1 MNLREMID
9 TERMRPIQWVIVGI
23 CVFLNG
29 LDGYDVAA
37 MSFTAT
43 RVQNEF
49 GLSGSELGVVISAT
63 LIGMAFGSLIMGYLA
78 DRIGRRPTILIS
90 VAMSTVGMYLASVA
104 PSVLV
109 LGVVR
114 VLTGIG
120 VGGILACV
128 TVITS
133 EYSSRRWRG
142 LSIGLYTAGYGIG
155 ATVGGLVAV
164 ALQDQYGWR
173 SIFLV
178 GAVVSTAGLIA
189 LFFLLP
195 ESVDFLT
202 TKRPANLQARLEGIA
217 RRLQMPKEAA
227 AASLQMAD
235 DQRRTNAN
243 SKSGPGIGRLFHPTV
258 RRSTLLIWAAFFLTI
273 FGFYFVNSWT
283 PRLLVNAGMTA
294 DQGVTVGIG
303 LALGGAIGSV
313 LYGLLAARFAKER
326 LLLVFLL
333 LSAAAVVIFV
343 FSAATMAIAFLLGGV
358 VGLLV
363 NGCVAGLYTVTPS
376 LYTGE
381 VRATGVGMAL
391 GIGRAGAILA
401 PVMAGVLLDA
411 GWTTVQLYLGVAAV
425 LLLAAVAV
433 FFIRPQQ
440 REPGTTDTP
449 IVTGVEVR

>member
-1 MNLREMID
+1 MDLRELID
-9 TERMRPIQWVIVGI
+9 SQKMRPIQWVIVAM
-23 CVFLNG
+23 CVLLNG

-43 RVQNEF
+43 RVQDEF

-63 LIGMAFGSLIMGYLA
+63 LIGMAIGSLVMGYLA
-78 DRIGRRPTILIS
+78 DRIGRRPTILLS
-90 VAMSTVGMYLASVA
+90 VSLSTVGMYLAAIA
-104 PSVLV
+104 PNVLI
-109 LGVVR
+109 LGTVR
-114 VLTGIG
+114 ILTGIG

-142 LSIGLYTAGYGIG
+142 LAIGLYTAGYGIG

-164 ALQDQYGWR
+164 ALQSQYGWR
-173 SIFLV
+173 SVFLV
-178 GAVVSTAGLIA
+178 GAFISTAGLVA
-189 LFFLLP
+189 LFAVLP

-202 TKRPANLQARLEGIA
+202 TKRPADLRPRLERIA
-217 RRLQMPKEAA
+217 RRLNMPAEAA
-227 AASLQMAD
+227 DASYRTASIQID
-235 DQRRTNAN
+235 PETRRTSA
-243 SKSGPGIGRLFHPTV
+243 GIGRLFDPAV
-258 RRSTLLIWAAFFLTI
+258 RRSTLLVWAAFFTTI

-303 LALGGAIGSV
+303 LALGGAVGSV

-333 LSAAAVVIFV
+333 LSAATVVIFV
-343 FSAATMAIAFLLGGV
+343 FLASSIAIAFALGSL

-376 LYTGE
+376 LYPAE
-381 VRATGVGMAL
+381 VRATGVGTAL

-401 PVMAGVLLDA
+401 PIIAGVLLDQ
-411 GWTTVQLYLGVAAV
+411 GWTTVQLYLTVAAV
-425 LLLAAVAV
+425 LLVAAVAV
-433 FFIRPQQ
+433 YFIRPQ
-440 REPGTTDTP
+440 RD
-449 IVTGVEVR
+449 VTGVATPTVTAEIV

>member
-1 MNLREMID
+1 MNMRELID
-9 TERMRPIQWVIVGI
+9 SSKMRPIQWVIVAL
-23 CVFLNG
+23 CVLLNG

-43 RVQNEF
+43 RVQDEF

-63 LIGMAFGSLIMGYLA
+63 LIGMAVGSLSLGYLA
-78 DRIGRRPTILIS
+78 DRMGRRPTILLA
-90 VAMSTVGMYLASVA
+90 VAMSTVGMYMASIA
-104 PSVLV
+104 PTVLI
-109 LGVVR
+109 LGVMR
-114 VLTGIG
+114 VITGLG

-142 LSIGLYTAGYGIG
+142 LSIGLYSAGYGVG

-164 ALQDQYGWR
+164 AMQSQYGWR
-173 SIFLV
+173 SVFFV
-178 GAVVSTAGLIA
+178 GAILSTVGLIA

-202 TKRPANLQARLEGIA
+202 TKRPTNLEVRLTTIA
-217 RRLQMPKEAA
+217 RRLRLPSDAV
-227 AASLQMAD
+227 AASVRMAQNPQLAGAD
-235 DQRRTNAN
+235 RTSA
-243 SKSGPGIGRLFHPTV
+243 GIGRLFAPGV
-258 RRSTLLIWAAFFLTI
+258 RRSTLLIWAAFFATI

-294 DQGVTVGIG
+294 DQGVTVGIA

-313 LYGLLAARFAKER
+313 LYGLLAARFVKEK

-333 LSAAAVVIFV
+333 LSALMVIVFVLSTAALAAA
-343 FSAATMAIAFLLGGV
+343 FSLGGV

-363 NGCVAGLYTVTPS
+363 NGCVAGLYTVTPA
-376 LYTGE
+376 LYGPD
-381 VRATGVGMAL
+381 VRATGVGTAL

-401 PVMAGVLLDA
+401 PIVAGVLLDA
-411 GWTTVQLYLGVAAV
+411 GWSTVELYLAVAAI
-425 LLLAAVAV
+425 LLLAALAV
-433 FFIRPQQ
+433 FFIRPQKETVPVPAQ
-440 REPGTTDTP
+440 
-449 IVTGVEVR
+449 TGAVIG

>member
-1 MNLREMID
+1 MDLRELID
-9 TERMRPIQWVIVGI
+9 SEKMRPIQWVIVAM
-23 CVFLNG
+23 CVLLNG

-43 RVQNEF
+43 RVQDEF

-63 LIGMAFGSLIMGYLA
+63 LIGMAIGSLLMGYLA
-78 DRIGRRPTILIS
+78 DRIGRRPTILLS
-90 VAMSTVGMYLASVA
+90 VTLSTVGMYLAAIS
-104 PSVLV
+104 PNVLM
-109 LGVVR
+109 LGTVR

-142 LSIGLYTAGYGIG
+142 LAIGLYTAGYGIG

-164 ALQDQYGWR
+164 ALQAQHGWR
-173 SIFLV
+173 SVFLV
-178 GAVVSTAGLIA
+178 GAFISTAGLAA
-189 LFFLLP
+189 LLVVLP

-202 TKRPANLQARLEGIA
+202 TKRPANLQPRLERIA
-217 RRLQMPKEAA
+217 RRLKMPAEAA
-227 AASLQMAD
+227 VASVRVANDQHIARAD
-235 DQRRTNAN
+235 GSSA
-243 SKSGPGIGRLFHPTV
+243 GVGRLFAPKV
-258 RRSTLLIWAAFFLTI
+258 RRSTLLIWAAFFTTI

-333 LSAAAVVIFV
+333 LTAATVVVFV
-343 FSAATMAIAFLLGGV
+343 FSAATIAIAFALGGL

-363 NGCVAGLYTVTPS
+363 NGCVAGLYTVTPD
-376 LYTGE
+376 LYPAE
-381 VRATGVGMAL
+381 VRATGVGVAL
-391 GIGRAGAILA
+391 GIGRGGAILA
-401 PVMAGVLLDA
+401 PIIAGILLDA
-411 GWTTVQLYLGVAAV
+411 GWTTVQLYLAVAAV
-425 LLLAAVAV
+425 LLLAAIAV
-433 FFIRPQQ
+433 FFIRPQ
-440 REPGTTDTP
+440 RD
-449 IVTGVEVR
+449 VTGAETPAVTAEIV